1 MAVMDLIVPS
11 RPLQRPSVLPLVG
24 GTLFSTMFIV
34 GGLALGYVAFATPF
48 LTLALPSGRPDPA
61 QAIVGM
67 AIWGIALVAPAGLV
81 LAGANRLARNLAT
94 ARGRRPGR
102 SMTLKALDDL
112 PDDITVAS
120 GLTLPDGR
128 GISELVIGPFGA
140 AVIRELPPAAVT
152 RVRGESWQVRTGR
165 GWMPLDNPLERATR
179 DAERAR
185 RWLAADDDFLVKVY
199 SAVVGPAP
207 TVARTPNC
215 AVLTPDQLAAWVT
228 ALPAQRS
235 MTPGRH
241 QRVLDTVRA
250 AAR

>member
-1 MAVMDLIVPS
+1 MAAMDLIVPA
-11 RPLQRPSVLPLVG
+11 RPLQRPSVIPLVG
-24 GTLFSTMFIV
+24 GTLFGTLFII
-34 GGLALGYVAFATPF
+34 GGLAMGYVAFATPF
-48 LTLALPSGRPDPA
+48 LSLALPSGRPDPM
-61 QAIVGM
+61 QAVVGM
-67 AIWGIALVAPAGLV
+67 AIWAVALVAPAALV
-81 LAGANRLARNLAT
+81 LAGANRLARNLAS
-94 ARGRRPGR
+94 ARGRQPRR

-152 RVRGESWQVRTGR
+152 RVRGESWQVRTAR
-165 GWMPLDNPLERATR
+165 GWIPLDNPLERAAR

-199 SAVVGPAP
+199 AAVVGPQP
-207 TVARTPNC
+207 TVARTANC
-215 AVLTPDQLAAWVT
+215 AVLTPDQLAAWVS

-241 QRVLDTVRA
+241 ERVLDTVRA